1 MTQITTRTNAG
12 NVYIAGRKFAS
23 GLAPTIGDTLE
34 EEMPDVAKAAAGGY
48 PDGSYSGYAVVY
60 RQGQD
65 YDRTGVYGG
74 SQNWERNGLSYTI
87 SNDAPYSQYVGGDA
101 AGRQAWMHM
110 GRWPI
115 QRRVIENWMH
125 DKAPEILTDKI
136 DELAATT
143 IGSIGG
149 MY

>member
-12 NVYIAGRKFAS
+12 KVYIAGKKFAD
-23 GLAPTIGDTLE
+23 GLDPTVGDALE
-34 EEMPDVAKAAAGGY
+34 EDMPDVAKAAAGGY
-48 PDGSYSGYAVVY
+48 PDGSFSGYNVAY
-60 RQGQD
+60 RGD
-65 YDRTGVYGG
+65 YERTGIYGG

-87 SNDAPYSQYVGGDA
+87 SNDAPYSKYVGGDA
-101 AGRQAWMHM
+101 NGAGQAYMHM

-115 QRRVIENWMH
+115 QRRVIENHMH
-125 DKAPEILTDKI
+125 DVAPGIVEDKI
-136 DELAATT
+136 DILASTT